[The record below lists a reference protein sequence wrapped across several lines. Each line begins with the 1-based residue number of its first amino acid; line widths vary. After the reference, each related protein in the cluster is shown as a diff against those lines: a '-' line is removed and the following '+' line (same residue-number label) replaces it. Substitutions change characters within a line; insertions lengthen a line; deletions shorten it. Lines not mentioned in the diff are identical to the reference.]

1 VIERVDRQKAP
12 SAGGSTEPLA
22 PPAARPTDRP
32 PYVALLLEAMRAR
45 SGRGTRS
52 SDDPDGLS
60 DIFRAS
66 LRLNALDA
74 LGRLAVVSPPVAAPP
89 APAATGTGQEPV
101 TGPPLASPVGVP
113 SHRPAAEDEEAV
125 ITGTA
130 RRAGI
135 DPDFLRAI
143 RRVENGGPGREFGV
157 LSVPAPT
164 YHDQARVAAETVR
177 RTIARYEG
185 TGRRAVDPASQRYTP
200 EFIRFFSSRY
210 APLGAANDPT
220 GLNRFHTRNLLR
232 VYGGGP
238 EGTPA

>member
-1 VIERVDRQKAP
+1 MIERVDRP
-12 SAGGSTEPLA
+12 AGGETVA
-22 PPAARPTDRP
+22 PARTGPTSSSHAA
-32 PYVALLLEAMRAR
+32 YVALLVEAMR
-45 SGRGTRS
+45 GRAGDGTRPPGDS
-52 SDDPDGLS
+52 EGLS

-66 LRLNALDA
+66 LRLATLDA
-74 LGRLAVVSPPVAAPP
+74 RGRLVVAPPPVAAPSV
-89 APAATGTGQEPV
+89 PAATGSGGEPATGRPAA
-101 TGPPLASPVGVP
+101 PPATVHARG
-113 SHRPAAEDEEAV
+113 PAAEDEEAV
-125 ITGTA
+125 IADTA
-130 RRAGI
+130 RQAGI

-143 RRVENGGPGREFGV
+143 RRVENGGPGKEFGV

-200 EFIRFFSSRY
+200 EFVRFFSSRY

-232 VYGGGP
+232 VYGAHGADS
-238 EGTPA
+238 TVS